1 MDENCGRT
9 IDVGSYSQ
17 VRVQLTRYTRYDPN
31 MRCELFLTTNYGSRM
46 MVYIDNL
53 DIEKDRFAGCH
64 YDYLEVDDGS
74 TTQYPYI
81 AGKYA
86 PRHEISNNVVF
97 WHVQPPIKLRN
108 SKRCSVSSLIVIE

>member
-1 MDENCGRT
+1 MDENCGRA

-31 MRCELFLTTNYGSRM
+31 MRCELFLTTRYGSRM
-46 MVYIDNL
+46 MVYFDNI
-53 DIEKDRFAGCH
+53 DIEKDRLAVCH

-81 AGKYA
+81 AGKFLYTEQNE
-86 PRHEISNNVVF
+86 RFYTRV
-97 WHVQPPIKLRN
+97 
-108 SKRCSVSSLIVIE
+108 